1 MKLSIVIPAH
11 NEERS
16 IETTVLGVV
25 HAVKNPCEVIV
36 VADHCSDRTEAIVT
50 EIMKTY
56 PQVQMVRNTKR
67 KGSFSNSVITGLKA
81 ATGDLVVPVM
91 ADICDDPKT
100 IDRMAAAMQERNA
113 DVVCGSRYIK
123 GGKKQGGPVLQNI
136 LSRVVCYSLKILTGV
151 PTWDCANSY
160 KMYRRSFLLTLPFDI
175 ADVGTEYSMALL
187 FRAYKAGGKIT
198 EIPTSWKGRPMPIG
212 DEWKILKRF
221 PGYWYW
227 YNRAI
232 KRQQE
237 AGNVTAPIDQ

>member
-1 MKLSIVIPAH
+1 MISVVIPAH
-11 NEERS
+11 NEERN
-16 IETTVLGVV
+16 IRTTVLGVV
-25 HAVKNPCEVIV
+25 TNVKNPHEVIV
-36 VADHCSDRTEAIVT
+36 VADHCSDKTEEIVT
-50 EIMKTY
+50 ELMQAY
-56 PQVQMVRNTKR
+56 PQIKLVRNTER

-91 ADICDDPKT
+91 ADNCDDPTT
-100 IDRMAAAMQERNA
+100 IDRMAAAMAERNA
-113 DVVCGSRYIK
+113 DVVSGSRYMK
-123 GGKKQGGPVLQNI
+123 GGHKEGGPVLQNI

-160 KMYRRSFLLTLPFDI
+160 KMYRREFLQSLPFDI
-175 ADVGTEYSMALL
+175 PDAGTEYSMALL

-232 KRQQE
+232 KKKDTKI
-237 AGNVTAPIDQ
+237 NIS